1 MKRRVCLMLCGA
13 ALALALAACGGAN
26 PTAGAES
33 QPSLVSSQAES
44 SQQESSQQAATPQ
57 PRQAEPSQGESAS
70 SAAEGALVLTQQD
83 SGAEAGYEPTI
94 TLYPDG
100 TFTLFASFYD
110 GSVTISGTYAQEGDG
125 YVLTPTDSTAQG
137 TAGSDVGEIT
147 LTPSGS
153 GFAYSGGQLGA
164 TYDGAVFLP
173 PQQ

>member
-1 MKRRVCLMLCGA
+1 MKRRVCLTLCGA

-44 SQQESSQQAATPQ
+44 
-57 PRQAEPSQGESAS
+57 SQGESAS

-100 TFTLFASFYD
+100 TFALFASFYD

-147 LTPSGS
+147 LTPSGG

>member
-13 ALALALAACGGAN
+13 ALALALAACGGEN

-44 SQQESSQQAATPQ
+44 SQQESSGQATPQ

-100 TFTLFASFYD
+100 TFALFASFYD

>member
-1 MKRRVCLMLCGA
+1 MKRRVCLTLCGA
-13 ALALALAACGGAN
+13 ALALALAACGGEN

-44 SQQESSQQAATPQ
+44 SQQESSGQATPQ

-100 TFTLFASFYD
+100 TFALFASFYD

-147 LTPSGS
+147 LTPSGG

>member
-1 MKRRVCLMLCGA
+1 MKRRVCLTLCGA
-13 ALALALAACGGAN
+13 ALALALAACGGEN
-26 PTAGAES
+26 PTAGTES
-33 QPSLVSSQAES
+33 QPSLVSSQA
-44 SQQESSQQAATPQ
+44 ESSQQAATPQ

-100 TFTLFASFYD
+100 TFALFASFYD

>member
-1 MKRRVCLMLCGA
+1 MKRRVCLTLCGA
-13 ALALALAACGGAN
+13 ALALALAACGGEN
-26 PTAGAES
+26 PTAGTES

-44 SQQESSQQAATPQ
+44 SQQESSGQATPQ

-100 TFTLFASFYD
+100 TFALFASFYD

-147 LTPSGS
+147 LTPSGG

>member
-13 ALALALAACGGAN
+13 ALALALTACGGEN
-26 PTAGAES
+26 PTAGTES

-44 SQQESSQQAATPQ
+44 SQQESAQQATPQ

-100 TFTLFASFYD
+100 TFALFASFYD

-147 LTPSGS
+147 LTPSGG

>member
-33 QPSLVSSQAES
+33 QPSLVSSQAKS
-44 SQQESSQQAATPQ
+44 SVQAATPQ

-100 TFTLFASFYD
+100 TFALFASFYD

>member
-1 MKRRVCLMLCGA
+1 MKRRVCLTLCGA
-13 ALALALAACGGAN
+13 ALALALAACGEAN
-26 PTAGAES
+26 PTAGTES

-44 SQQESSQQAATPQ
+44 SQQESSVQAATPQ

-100 TFTLFASFYD
+100 TFALFASFYD

-147 LTPSGS
+147 LTPSGG

>member
-1 MKRRVCLMLCGA
+1 MKRRVCLTLCGA
-13 ALALALAACGGAN
+13 ALALALAACGGEN
-26 PTAGAES
+26 PPAGTES

-44 SQQESSQQAATPQ
+44 AQQESSRQATPQ

-100 TFTLFASFYD
+100 TFALFASFYD

>member
-1 MKRRVCLMLCGA
+1 MFGSVRGGPGLGAGGLRRGESHRW
-13 ALALALAACGGAN
+13 GGKPAQLGLL
-26 PTAGAES
+26 PG
-33 QPSLVSSQAES
+33 ES
-44 SQQESSQQAATPQ
+44 SQQESSVQAATPQ
-57 PRQAEPSQGESAS
+57 PWQAEPSQGESAS

-100 TFTLFASFYD
+100 TFALFASFYD

-147 LTPSGS
+147 LTPSGG

>member
-1 MKRRVCLMLCGA
+1 MKRRVCLTLCGA

-44 SQQESSQQAATPQ
+44 SQQESSGQATPQ

-100 TFTLFASFYD
+100 TFALFASFYD
-110 GSVTISGTYAQEGDG
+110 GSVTISGTYAQEGDS

-147 LTPSGS
+147 LKPSGS

>member
-1 MKRRVCLMLCGA
+1 MKRRVCLTLCGA

-33 QPSLVSSQAES
+33 QPSLVSSQAKS
-44 SQQESSQQAATPQ
+44 SQQ
-57 PRQAEPSQGESAS
+57 ESAS

-100 TFTLFASFYD
+100 TFALFASFYD
-110 GSVTISGTYAQEGDG
+110 GSATISGTYAQEGDG

-147 LTPSGS
+147 LTPSGG

>member
-1 MKRRVCLMLCGA
+1 MKRRVCLTLCGA
-13 ALALALAACGGAN
+13 ALALALAACGGEN

-44 SQQESSQQAATPQ
+44 SQQESSPQATPQ

-100 TFTLFASFYD
+100 TFALFASFYD

-147 LTPSGS
+147 LTPSGG

>member
-1 MKRRVCLMLCGA
+1 MKRRVCLTLCGA

-26 PTAGAES
+26 PTAGTES

-44 SQQESSQQAATPQ
+44 SQQESSGQATPQ

-100 TFTLFASFYD
+100 TFALFASFYD

>member
-13 ALALALAACGGAN
+13 ALALALAACGEAN

-44 SQQESSQQAATPQ
+44 SQQESSQQATPQ

-125 YVLTPTDSTAQG
+125 YVLIPTDSTAQG

-147 LTPSGS
+147 LTPSGG

>member
-1 MKRRVCLMLCGA
+1 MKRRVCLTLCGA

-26 PTAGAES
+26 PTAETES

-44 SQQESSQQAATPQ
+44 SQQESSQQATPQ

-147 LTPSGS
+147 LTPSGG

>member
-1 MKRRVCLMLCGA
+1 MKRRVCLTLCGA

-26 PTAGAES
+26 PTAGTES

-44 SQQESSQQAATPQ
+44 SQQESSTQATHQ

-100 TFTLFASFYD
+100 TFALFASFYD

-147 LTPSGS
+147 LTPSGG

>member
-1 MKRRVCLMLCGA
+1 MKRRVCLTLCGA

-26 PTAGAES
+26 PTAGTES

-44 SQQESSQQAATPQ
+44 AQQESSGQATPQ

-100 TFTLFASFYD
+100 TFALFASFYD

-147 LTPSGS
+147 LTPSGG

>member
-1 MKRRVCLMLCGA
+1 MKRRVCLAVCGA
-13 ALALALAACGGAN
+13 ALALALTACGGEN
-26 PTAGAES
+26 PTAGTES
-33 QPSLVSSQAES
+33 QPSLVSSQA
-44 SQQESSQQAATPQ
+44 ESSQQAATPQ

-100 TFTLFASFYD
+100 TFALFASFYD

-147 LTPSGS
+147 LTPSGG

>member
-1 MKRRVCLMLCGA
+1 MKRRVCLTLCGA
-13 ALALALAACGGAN
+13 ALALALAACGGEN
-26 PTAGAES
+26 PTAGTES

-44 SQQESSQQAATPQ
+44 SQQESSPQATPQ

-100 TFTLFASFYD
+100 TFALFASFYD

-147 LTPSGS
+147 LTPSGG

>member
-1 MKRRVCLMLCGA
+1 MKRRVCLTLCGA
-13 ALALALAACGGAN
+13 ALALALTACGGEN
-26 PTAGAES
+26 PTAGTES

-44 SQQESSQQAATPQ
+44 AQQESAQQATPQ

-100 TFTLFASFYD
+100 TFALFASFYD

-147 LTPSGS
+147 LTPSGG

>member
-1 MKRRVCLMLCGA
+1 MKRRVCLTLCGA

-44 SQQESSQQAATPQ
+44 SVQAATPQ

-70 SAAEGALVLTQQD
+70 SAAEEALVLTQQD

-100 TFTLFASFYD
+100 TFALVASFYD

-147 LTPSGS
+147 LTPSGG

>member
-1 MKRRVCLMLCGA
+1 M
-13 ALALALAACGGAN
+13 
-26 PTAGAES
+26 
-33 QPSLVSSQAES
+33 
-44 SQQESSQQAATPQ
+44 
-57 PRQAEPSQGESAS
+57 
-70 SAAEGALVLTQQD
+70 LTQQD

-100 TFTLFASFYD
+100 TFALFASFYD

-125 YVLTPTDSTAQG
+125 YVLIPTDSTAQG

-147 LTPSGS
+147 LTPSGG

>member
-1 MKRRVCLMLCGA
+1 MKRRVCLTLCGA

-26 PTAGAES
+26 PTAGTES

-44 SQQESSQQAATPQ
+44 SQQESSGQATPQ

-147 LTPSGS
+147 LTPSGG

>member
-1 MKRRVCLMLCGA
+1 MKRLTAFSLAA
-13 ALALALAACGGAN
+13 ALVLSLTACGGEN
-26 PTAGAES
+26 PTAGTES

-44 SQQESSQQAATPQ
+44 SQQESAQQATPQ

-100 TFTLFASFYD
+100 TFALFASFYD

-147 LTPSGS
+147 LTPSGG

>member
-1 MKRRVCLMLCGA
+1 MKRRVCLTLCGA

-26 PTAGAES
+26 PPAGTES

-44 SQQESSQQAATPQ
+44 AQQESAQQATPQ

-100 TFTLFASFYD
+100 TFALFASFYD

>member
-1 MKRRVCLMLCGA
+1 MKRRVCLTLCGA

-44 SQQESSQQAATPQ
+44 SQQESSVQATPQ

-100 TFTLFASFYD
+100 TFALFASFYD

>member
-1 MKRRVCLMLCGA
+1 MKKL
-13 ALALALAACGGAN
+13 LAILLTLAMSLSLAACGGAN

-44 SQQESSQQAATPQ
+44 SQQESSVQAATPQ
-57 PRQAEPSQGESAS
+57 LRQAEPSQGESAS

-100 TFTLFASFYD
+100 TFALFASFYD

>member
-13 ALALALAACGGAN
+13 ALALALAACGGEN

-44 SQQESSQQAATPQ
+44 SQQESSVQATPQ

-100 TFTLFASFYD
+100 TFALFASFYD

>member
-1 MKRRVCLMLCGA
+1 MKKRLYALLCACLLGLC
-13 ALALALAACGGAN
+13 LSACGGQDGTPSAA
-26 PTAGAES
+26 PQSQES
-33 QPSLVSSQAES
+33 QAALPQSQSLPEES
-44 SQQESSQQAATPQ
+44 PASEAP
-57 PRQAEPSQGESAS
+57 AS
-70 SAAEGALVLTQQD
+70 SGAQSEGEQSAQEAALVLVQQD

-100 TFTLFASFYD
+100 TFALFASFYD

-147 LTPSGS
+147 LTPSGG

>member
-1 MKRRVCLMLCGA
+1 MKRRVYLMLCGA

-44 SQQESSQQAATPQ
+44 SQQESSPQATPQ
-57 PRQAEPSQGESAS
+57 PRQAEPSQRESAS

-100 TFTLFASFYD
+100 TFALFASFYD

-147 LTPSGS
+147 LTPSGG

>member
-1 MKRRVCLMLCGA
+1 MKRRVCLTLCGA
-13 ALALALAACGGAN
+13 ALALALAACGGEN
-26 PTAGAES
+26 PPAGTES

-44 SQQESSQQAATPQ
+44 SQQESSVQAATPQ

-100 TFTLFASFYD
+100 TFALFASFYD

-147 LTPSGS
+147 LTPSGG

>member
-1 MKRRVCLMLCGA
+1 MKRRVCLTLCGA

-26 PTAGAES
+26 PTAGTES

-44 SQQESSQQAATPQ
+44 SQQESSTQATHQ

-94 TLYPDG
+94 TLYSDG
-100 TFTLFASFYD
+100 TFALFASFYD

-147 LTPSGS
+147 LTPSGG

>member
-1 MKRRVCLMLCGA
+1 MKRRVCLTLCGA
-13 ALALALAACGGAN
+13 ALALALTACGGEN

-44 SQQESSQQAATPQ
+44 SQQESAQQATPQ

-100 TFTLFASFYD
+100 TFALFASFYD

-147 LTPSGS
+147 LTPSGG

>member
-1 MKRRVCLMLCGA
+1 MKRRVCLTLCGA
-13 ALALALAACGGAN
+13 ALALALAACGGEN

-33 QPSLVSSQAES
+33 QPSLVSSQGES
-44 SQQESSQQAATPQ
+44 AQQESSQQATPQ

-147 LTPSGS
+147 LTPSGG

>member
-1 MKRRVCLMLCGA
+1 MKRRVCLAVCGA

-26 PTAGAES
+26 PTAGTES

-44 SQQESSQQAATPQ
+44 AQQESSQQATPQ

-100 TFTLFASFYD
+100 TFALFASFYD

-147 LTPSGS
+147 LTPSGG